1 MAFDSL
7 PKDIQR
13 HLRGL
18 AAEQGR
24 DSDPAFLDA
33 LASVWSRKAELFVSY
48 AEQNGLELIRA
59 LESGDG
65 RGFLALSWSGSLLS
79 VGPDNDDTGGKWME
93 YSSIKLRTDVP
104 DMVVDRPIGI
114 DGAVQLGSSVS
125 FFNAR
130 VASTSPI
137 QYLAAC
143 PEGTPTDEQDR
154 MIREGSIFITTGF
167 MKFNRSL
174 IQDRENI
181 PDQFTM
187 KSMTRYLAKKHGLTG
202 NESRLIIDDFL
213 TLVETGML
221 LGESVPMGR
230 VGRFFVKIR
239 DAQKPRTVKH
249 PATGEEM
256 TIEAKPAMGVPK
268 ISFSSYLKERVAGLG
283 AGNALP
289 GSGEDD
295 RSAD

>member
-1 MAFDSL
+1 MAYSQL
-7 PKDIQR
+7 PPDIQK
-13 HLRGL
+13 HLRALAGESERENDENFLDRL
-18 AAEQGR
+18 AA
-24 DSDPAFLDA
+24 
-33 LASVWSRKAELFVSY
+33 VWTRKAELFSRY
-48 AEQNGLELIRA
+48 ASDSGLETADELPA
-59 LESGDG
+59 GDG
-65 RGFLALSWSGSLLS
+65 RGFLALTWSGSLLC
-79 VGPDNDDTGGKWME
+79 VGPDTDDTGGKWME

-114 DGAVQLGSSVS
+114 DGAVRLGSPVR

-130 VASTSPI
+130 VSSTSPLQI
-137 QYLAAC
+137 LALC
-143 PEGTPTDEQDR
+143 PPGQPADEQDR

-167 MKFNRSL
+167 MKYNRTL
-174 IQDRENI
+174 AGDRENI

-202 NESRLIIDDFL
+202 NQSRLIIDDFC

-239 DAQKPRTVKH
+239 DAQKARTVRH

-256 TIEAKPAMGVPK
+256 TIEAKPPMGIPK
-268 ISFSSYLKERVAGLG
+268 ISFSSYLKDRAAGMG
-283 AGNALP
+283 P
-289 GSGEDD
+289 EDEGL
-295 RSAD
+295 